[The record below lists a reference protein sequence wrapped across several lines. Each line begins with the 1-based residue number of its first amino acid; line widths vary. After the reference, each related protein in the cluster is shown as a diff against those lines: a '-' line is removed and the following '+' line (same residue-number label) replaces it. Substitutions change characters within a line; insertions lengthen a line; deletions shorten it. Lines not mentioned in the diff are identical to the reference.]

1 MKSDVK
7 YLSSLDELNAV
18 YGDPI
23 DLVKE
28 KVLPKLDKHCRAI
41 IEASPF
47 LVIGT
52 ARADGMADVS
62 PRGDPPGFVAILD
75 DNTLIIP
82 DRPGNKRVDAMS
94 NIIENPNVGLLFL
107 LPGMN
112 ETLHINGTAK
122 ITIDPALLEPL
133 AIKGKAPKAGI
144 VVHIEEAFLHC
155 AKAFI
160 RSKLWNPDTQI
171 DRKTFPTLGK
181 MIADQIEGL
190 DGEVINDLIE
200 QDNRDGL
207 Y

>member
-7 YLSSLDELNAV
+7 YVSTLEELNAV

-23 DLVKE
+23 DLVVE
-28 KVLPKLDKHCRAI
+28 KVLPKLDKHCRSI

-75 DNTLIIP
+75 DNTLVIP
-82 DRPGNKRVDAMS
+82 DRLGNKRVDAMS

-112 ETLHINGTAK
+112 ETLHINGKAK
-122 ITIDPALLEPL
+122 ITIDSALLEPL
-133 AIKGKAPKAGI
+133 SIKGKAPAAGI

-160 RSKLWNPDTQI
+160 RSKLWKPDSQI

-181 MIADQIEGL
+181 MIADQLGGL
-190 DGEVINDLIE
+190 DADAADELIE
-200 QDNRDGL
+200 QDNRERL